1 MTPRRSRKSRYKS
14 SAYTSSR
21 GEITPTTRND
31 LYRPCIKNLYL
42 RRDESRLAIIG
53 EGRAM
58 GKPKCRAF
66 RLLRYFLLSLCLSP
80 STPPGRLDRSVFH
93 VTQLP
98 RRKYHPYIFAK
109 SWTRS
114 FVPSFRIYLP
124 NISFSLPSFF
134 LSFFFSSDA
143 SFETSKFERD
153 GGGRVANSDLRA
165 IVD

>member
-58 GKPKCRAF
+58 ENLNVELFGCSVISSS
-66 RLLRYFLLSLCLSP
+66 LSLCLSPSP

-134 LSFFFSSDA
+134 LSFFF
-143 SFETSKFERD
+143 FFRCFVRNIE
-153 GGGRVANSDLRA
+153 
-165 IVD
+165 I

>member
-1 MTPRRSRKSRYKS
+1 
-14 SAYTSSR
+14 
-21 GEITPTTRND
+21 
-31 LYRPCIKNLYL
+31 
-42 RRDESRLAIIG
+42 
-53 EGRAM
+53 M

-134 LSFFFSSDA
+134 LSFFFLPMLRSKHRNLK
-143 SFETSKFERD
+143 ETEGVELQTRIYVQSLI
-153 GGGRVANSDLRA
+153 N
-165 IVD
+165 